1 MLNTVQEDITLL
13 NDIKGTKYH
22 QWIVPKGTFTWGICC
37 TIQDSDIVYCIYSVL
52 CKFRM
57 KLQDTELKPQQ
68 VLEMFIEHIP
78 RAECLQCSYNRRDI
92 SADAHRTGGIA
103 FVYGHIQGVGVTAYR
118 IYIIIIVKLKRW
130 GQMLRIIGD
139 SCKKQPKQ

>member
-1 MLNTVQEDITLL
+1 
-13 NDIKGTKYH
+13 
-22 QWIVPKGTFTWGICC
+22 
-37 TIQDSDIVYCIYSVL
+37 
-52 CKFRM
+52 
-57 KLQDTELKPQQ
+57 
-68 VLEMFIEHIP
+68 MFIEHIP

-139 SCKKQPKQ
+139 SCKKTAETIAMMSVKYINREKTLFPSGHLEA